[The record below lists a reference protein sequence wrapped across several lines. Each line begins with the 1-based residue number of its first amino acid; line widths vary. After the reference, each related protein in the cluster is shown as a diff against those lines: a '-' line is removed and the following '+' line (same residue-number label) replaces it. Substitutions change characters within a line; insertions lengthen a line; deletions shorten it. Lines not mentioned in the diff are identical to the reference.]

1 MQYLPPLWR
10 FSPRIW
16 TVSVLFQDEGNP
28 PHVSPVPHGHTP
40 WSLHHYIV
48 LANRRMLQRQCFYNY
63 VKSSLQHSLLP
74 IAGGRTEL
82 ATCDQS
88 EYCRKF
94 KNVYNNINADGPHVR
109 VEIGHTRYLVIH
121 CSRSAEVLLQ
131 GLVDLVTVATE
142 DMHVCVPYP
151 LRFSLICVY
160 LKWNFSQN
168 FVFHFW

>member
-1 MQYLPPLWR
+1 
-10 FSPRIW
+10 
-16 TVSVLFQDEGNP
+16 
-28 PHVSPVPHGHTP
+28 
-40 WSLHHYIV
+40 
-48 LANRRMLQRQCFYNY
+48 MLQRQCFYNY

-94 KNVYNNINADGPHVR
+94 KYVYNNINADVPHVR

-142 DMHVCVPYP
+142 DMHVFV
-151 LRFSLICVY
+151 SLILY
-160 LKWNFSQN
+160 ISHL
-168 FVFHFW
+168 FVFI